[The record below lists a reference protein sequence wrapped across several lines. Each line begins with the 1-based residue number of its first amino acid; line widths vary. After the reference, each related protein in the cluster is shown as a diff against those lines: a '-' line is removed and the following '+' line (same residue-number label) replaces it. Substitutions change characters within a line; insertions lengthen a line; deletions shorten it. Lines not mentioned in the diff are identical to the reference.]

1 MTNDGAVDAVR
12 FATRMYE
19 TTSMAALDVVRAE
32 INAYFKT
39 DVEFHKIWGPWLRDC
54 RDGQILRLTPEKIEY
69 TTAELEWQRKQE
81 AKNVTA

>member
-1 MTNDGAVDAVR
+1 MSDDGAREAMV
-12 FATRMYE
+12 FADKIRK
-19 TTSMAALDVVRAE
+19 TTSMIALEAVRSE
-32 INAYFKT
+32 VRAYFKANP
-39 DVEFHKIWGPWLRDC
+39 EFYKLQGPWLIDC